1 MEMMSELD
9 DPRHRLLEAAGE
21 VFADKGFEGATVRD
35 ICKRAKVNIAA
46 INYYFRDK
54 ERLYIEAVK
63 QAACGLPEAQSRA
76 WPPNTPP
83 AEKLRAFI
91 RTMVAHLLVSNKPA
105 WHSRMMMRELAQP
118 TSACAE
124 LVRDYIAPTASILM
138 EILGEILPPDTPRW
152 KRFMT
157 GFSIVSQCLYYVQNK
172 PIAKLLVGEEY
183 DAWFDEARI
192 AEHITAFSLAA
203 LGVTAQ
209 PSTNGTHTVR

>member
-1 MEMMSELD
+1 MTELD
-9 DPRHRLLEAAGE
+9 DPRRRLLEAAGE
-21 VFADKGFEGATVRD
+21 VFAEKGFEGATVRD

-63 QAACGLPEAQSRA
+63 QAACGLPEAQNRV

-91 RTMVAHLLVSNKPA
+91 RTMVAHFMVSNKPA
-105 WHSRMMMRELAQP
+105 
-118 TSACAE
+118 SAA
-124 LVRDYIAPTASILM
+124 VLM

-172 PIAKLLVGEEY
+172 PIAKLLVGEE
-183 DAWFDEARI
+183 DFAWFDETRV

-209 PSTNGTHTVR
+209 PSTNGMHTVR

>member
-1 MEMMSELD
+1 MMTELD
-9 DPRHRLLEAAGE
+9 DPRRRLLEAAGE
-21 VFADKGFEGATVRD
+21 VFAEKGFEGATVRD

-63 QAACGLPEAQSRA
+63 QAACGLPEAQNRV

-91 RTMVAHLLVSNKPA
+91 RTMVAHFMVSNKPA
-105 WHSRMMMRELAQP
+105 WHTRMMMHELARP

-124 LVRDYIAPTASILM
+124 LVRDYIAPTAAVLM

-172 PIAKLLVGEEY
+172 PIAKLLVGEE
-183 DAWFDEARI
+183 DFAWFDETRV

-209 PSTNGTHTVR
+209 PSTNGMHTVR